1 MNFSRDS
8 IYAKP
13 LGEVADFSF
22 DENVANVF
30 PDMISRSVPGY
41 STMVQTIGHLAGK
54 FAQPNSYIYDLG
66 CSLGAATIAMKQH
79 IQAAGT
85 QIIGVDNSEAM
96 VSRCQSNVNA
106 WKGDVPVT
114 IRCEDIL
121 DTEFQP
127 CSVVAMNFTLQFIPP
142 EQREQLIRK
151 IYDALLPGGIFL
163 LSEKV
168 RHEDTQAES
177 VLNELHH
184 DFKRMNGYSDLEIS
198 QKRAAIENVMR
209 IDTPEK
215 HIERLSNVGFDTVQ
229 NWYRCFNF
237 TSWFAIKSEQ
247 NK

>member
-1 MNFSRDS
+1 MSFTRDS

-54 FAQPNSYIYDLG
+54 FSQPNSHIYDLG
-66 CSLGAATIAMKQH
+66 CSLGASTIAMKQH
-79 IQAAGT
+79 VHAPGVE
-85 QIIGVDNSEAM
+85 IIGIDNSEAM
-96 VSRCQSNVNA
+96 VVRCQSHVNA
-106 WKGDVPVT
+106 WKGDVPVH

-121 DTEFQP
+121 DSELKP

-142 EQREQLIRK
+142 EQREELLQK

-163 LSEKV
+163 ISEKV
-168 RHEDTQAES
+168 RHEDAKVEE

-209 IDTPEK
+209 IDTPES
-215 HIERLSNVGFDTVQ
+215 HIERLQKVGFSTVQ

-247 NK
+247 K